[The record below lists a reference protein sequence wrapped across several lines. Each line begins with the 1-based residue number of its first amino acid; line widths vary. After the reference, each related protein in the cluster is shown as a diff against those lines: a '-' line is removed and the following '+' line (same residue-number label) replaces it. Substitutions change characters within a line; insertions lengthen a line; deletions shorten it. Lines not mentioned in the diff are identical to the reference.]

1 LEGGFF
7 DLFFNF
13 SKRWLFDVR
22 SFYSVLVY
30 NDGIPF
36 SWKNIWWTKVPL
48 RVSFFAWSADLR
60 KILTMDNLRK
70 RHIIVVDRCCC
81 VRGMCSL
88 WTIFFSTLRLL
99 VSYGMFASV
108 ALGCFGLCLDELST
122 YLLVSGLLVALR
134 VLLCGRWC
142 PRLLWCLWMERYDM
156 SFGDWEKMLEELKVF
171 LFSTLYH
178 LTTTI
183 VCPLELSFHD
193 FFALFLILARCFF
206 YMLSVYLGEWMRFT
220 LLMISRIY
228 IKEETNLGI
237 TLTFP
242 MHHI

>member
-1 LEGGFF
+1 
-7 DLFFNF
+7 
-13 SKRWLFDVR
+13 
-22 SFYSVLVY
+22 
-30 NDGIPF
+30 
-36 SWKNIWWTKVPL
+36 
-48 RVSFFAWSADLR
+48 
-60 KILTMDNLRK
+60 
-70 RHIIVVDRCCC
+70 
-81 VRGMCSL
+81 
-88 WTIFFSTLRLL
+88 